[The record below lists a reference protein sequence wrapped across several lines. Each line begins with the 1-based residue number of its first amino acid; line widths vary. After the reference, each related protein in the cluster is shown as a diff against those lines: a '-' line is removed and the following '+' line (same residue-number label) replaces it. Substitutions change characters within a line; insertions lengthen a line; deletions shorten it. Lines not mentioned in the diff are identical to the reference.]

1 MKKIIFSFFNKS
13 ISVTTL
19 QTYFLCFFLIFYLYF
34 GLHDV
39 YRRIAWCDGTLLAD
53 WLINYQDGGYKRRGL
68 SGAITI
74 PLSKWTGIYI
84 GKLVFGII
92 SFLYLIFS
100 WLFIIYFRKIKFN
113 FSLILVF
120 LLPTTLLFPINDFYA
135 FARKEFLFYI
145 LLVFFLIS
153 KRKFDIYSWKYVI
166 ILSAIIVFITHLH
179 ESIVFYISYILI
191 LYFIDYFFLKKG
203 NLFKIFV
210 IGCSAFIP
218 ALCIFIFGVNVN
230 MGGSWEIFK
239 SLGVNKNIMTGILS
253 YPIEGFG
260 SDKTNSIS
268 FAIQKRYE
276 FHIISY
282 IITVLVFYY
291 FIIKNKVL
299 SSYIKKIIVIHLI
312 LLLISLPLFYLTIDW
327 GRWLNIHFVSS
338 FLILVSYLPVLD
350 NTKTN
355 IKKYV
360 NIIFDI
366 KNSIKVI
373 VLLIISF
380 GFTMR
385 HVEDGFIL
393 GLNNTFYSLIDLFS
407 LNFISQLRDL
417 IWVLRN

>member
-1 MKKIIFSFFNKS
+1 MKKIILSFFNKG
-13 ISVTTL
+13 IPVTTL
-19 QTYFLCFFLIFYLYF
+19 QTYFLCFFFIFYLYF

-39 YRRIAWCDGTLLAD
+39 YRRISWCDGTLLAD

-100 WLFIIYFRKIKFN
+100 WLFIIYFRKIKLN

-166 ILSAIIVFITHLH
+166 ILSSIIVFITHLH

-218 ALCIFIFGVNVN
+218 AFCIFIFGVNVN

-239 SLGVNKNIMTGILS
+239 SLGVNKNIMDGILA

-299 SSYIKKIIVIHLI
+299 SSYLKKIIVIHLI

-355 IKKYV
+355 IKKYA
-360 NIIFDI
+360 NIVFDI

-373 VLLIISF
+373 ILLTITF